1 MGLFKTTGII
11 IKQINYD
18 EADKILTIL
27 TKDHGKIQALAKGA
41 RKTNNRF
48 LASTQLFCYSNFIFY
63 QGKSMNYINQA
74 ELRES
79 FYNLR
84 KNLKDFTY
92 ASYII
97 ELINAATQEQQK
109 EEKYFFLLIHT
120 LKHMTYTKE
129 IDLDIITLAFQ
140 VKLMAL
146 SGYAPHLDDC
156 VVCGNSIQY
165 NMKISS
171 ELGGVICP
179 QCFQQD
185 SYAMGINKDAKEVL
199 SFILHK
205 PLSNLNQLVKKDSI
219 IRQLNKIMY
228 NYVSKYMERSFHTL
242 NFLNIIDNNILNNKG
257 NKNKGDEKNG

>member
-1 MGLFKTTGII
+1 MGLIKTSGII

-18 EADKILTIL
+18 EADKILTIM
-27 TKDHGKIQALAKGA
+27 TKDYGKIQALAKGA

-84 KNLKDFTY
+84 KNLRDFTY

-97 ELINAATQEQQK
+97 ELINAATQEHQR
-109 EEKYFFLLIHT
+109 EEKYFYLLIHT

-146 SGYAPHLDDC
+146 SGYAPHLDNC
-156 VVCGNSIQY
+156 VCCGGNIQ
-165 NMKISS
+165 NRVKISP
-171 ELGGVICP
+171 EMGGIICP
-179 QCFQQD
+179 QCYHLD
-185 SYAMGINKDAKEVL
+185 PYAMGINKDAKEVL

-205 PLSNLNQLVKKDSI
+205 PLSKLNQLVKNENMVK
-219 IRQLNKIMY
+219 QLNKIMN
-228 NYVSKYMERSFHTL
+228 NYISKYLERTFHTL
-242 NFLNIIDNNILNNKG
+242 NFLNNIDNNIIN
-257 NKNKGDEKNG
+257 NKGDEENG